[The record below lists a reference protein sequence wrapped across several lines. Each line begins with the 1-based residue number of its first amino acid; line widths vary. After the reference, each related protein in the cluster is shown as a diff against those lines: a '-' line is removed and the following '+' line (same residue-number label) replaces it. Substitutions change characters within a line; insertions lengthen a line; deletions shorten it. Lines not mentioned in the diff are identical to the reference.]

1 MSVSDRKANRLAKE
15 KSPYLLQ
22 HAYNPVDWFPW
33 GQEAFDK
40 AKVEDK
46 PIFLSIGYSTCHWC
60 HVMERESFEDEEV
73 ASLINSVFIPIK
85 VDREERPD
93 IDNIYM
99 SICQAMTGGGGWPL
113 TVLLT
118 PDKKPFFTGTYF
130 PKHSNHGRIG
140 IIDLINNVQSAWK
153 NKRKEIDKSA
163 EEITG
168 YLDKSNDIDQNVV
181 LDKKI
186 LKKAYEFFDERFD
199 KINGGFGSHPKF
211 PSPHNL
217 IFLLRYHH
225 LTGNKNALHIVE
237 KTLTEMRKGGI
248 YDQVGYGFHRYS
260 TDSKWLL
267 PHFEK
272 MLYDQALLLNA
283 YTELYQIT
291 KNDFYK
297 STAEEIVKYIS
308 REMTSPEGGFYSAE
322 DADSEGVEGKYYVW
336 SEKELSTLLTDEQ
349 FLFIKEHF
357 NTSAEGNFRDESS
370 HQNTGENILFLNEEL
385 SPEDL
390 LLFEPIRKI
399 LLAHRTKR
407 VHPFKDDKILTDWN
421 GLMIASLAR
430 AGRVF
435 RNQFFISSAER
446 SAKFIIDN
454 LLPSENKLL
463 HRYREGNSSL
473 DAHIDDYSFFVS
485 GLIELYEST
494 FNPTYLERAIKL
506 TNHAISEFWDPEQ
519 GGFYFTGANSEL
531 ILTRTKEYY
540 DGAIPSGN
548 SVFITNFLHLSRITG
563 NIDYENRANQLLF
576 SFSGSL
582 DQVPYIYCG
591 SLSGYIFISSKSYE
605 IIVVEG
611 ENSVADF
618 ISELNSLYIP
628 NKVVILLN
636 EKNKEALTKLAPY
649 LETYTHNKNI
659 SSAYIC
665 RNFVCEL
672 PIEINGTN
680 YSKIFKLLE

>member
-73 ASLINSVFIPIK
+73 ATLINSVFIPIK

-531 ILTRTKEYY
+531 ILTRSKEYY

-591 SLSGYIFISSKSYE
+591 SLAGYIFISSKSYE

-636 EKNKEALTKLAPY
+636 EKNKEALIKLAPY

-659 SSAYIC
+659 SNAYIC

>member
-22 HAYNPVDWFPW
+22 HSYNPVDWFPW

-248 YDQVGYGFHRYS
+248 YDQVGFGFHRYS
-260 TDSKWLL
+260 TDNKWLL

-272 MLYDQALLLNA
+272 MLYDQALMLNA

-297 STAEEIVKYIS
+297 TTAEEIVKYIN

-322 DADSEGVEGKYYVW
+322 DADSEGIEGKYYVW

-659 SSAYIC
+659 SNAYIC

-672 PIEINGTN
+672 PIEINGSN

>member
-22 HAYNPVDWFPW
+22 HSYNPVDWFPW

-248 YDQVGYGFHRYS
+248 YDQVGFGFHRYS
-260 TDSKWLL
+260 TDNKWLL

-272 MLYDQALLLNA
+272 MLYDQALMLNA

-297 STAEEIVKYIS
+297 TTAEEIVKYIN

-322 DADSEGVEGKYYVW
+322 DADSEGIEGKYYVW

>member
-73 ASLINSVFIPIK
+73 ATLINSVFIPIK

-591 SLSGYIFISSKSYE
+591 SLAGYIFISSKSYE

-636 EKNKEALTKLAPY
+636 EKNKEALIKLAPY

-659 SSAYIC
+659 SNAYIC

>member
-1 MSVSDRKANRLAKE
+1 
-15 KSPYLLQ
+15 
-22 HAYNPVDWFPW
+22 
-33 GQEAFDK
+33 
-40 AKVEDK
+40 
-46 PIFLSIGYSTCHWC
+46 
-60 HVMERESFEDEEV
+60 
-73 ASLINSVFIPIK
+73 
-85 VDREERPD
+85 
-93 IDNIYM
+93 
-99 SICQAMTGGGGWPL
+99 
-113 TVLLT
+113 
-118 PDKKPFFTGTYF
+118 
-130 PKHSNHGRIG
+130 
-140 IIDLINNVQSAWK
+140 
-153 NKRKEIDKSA
+153 
-163 EEITG
+163 
-168 YLDKSNDIDQNVV
+168 
-181 LDKKI
+181 
-186 LKKAYEFFDERFD
+186 
-199 KINGGFGSHPKF
+199 
-211 PSPHNL
+211 
-217 IFLLRYHH
+217 
-225 LTGNKNALHIVE
+225 
-237 KTLTEMRKGGI
+237 
-248 YDQVGYGFHRYS
+248 
-260 TDSKWLL
+260 
-267 PHFEK
+267 
-272 MLYDQALLLNA
+272 
-283 YTELYQIT
+283 
-291 KNDFYK
+291 
-297 STAEEIVKYIS
+297 
-308 REMTSPEGGFYSAE
+308 
-322 DADSEGVEGKYYVW
+322 
-336 SEKELSTLLTDEQ
+336 
-349 FLFIKEHF
+349 
-357 NTSAEGNFRDESS
+357 
-370 HQNTGENILFLNEEL
+370 
-385 SPEDL
+385 
-390 LLFEPIRKI
+390 
-399 LLAHRTKR
+399 
-407 VHPFKDDKILTDWN
+407 
-421 GLMIASLAR
+421 
-430 AGRVF
+430 
-435 RNQFFISSAER
+435 
-446 SAKFIIDN
+446 
-454 LLPSENKLL
+454 
-463 HRYREGNSSL
+463 L

>member
-22 HAYNPVDWFPW
+22 HSYNPVDWFPW

-73 ASLINSVFIPIK
+73 ALLINSVFIPIK

-130 PKHSNHGRIG
+130 PKYSNHGRIG
-140 IIDLINNVQSAWK
+140 LIDLINNVQSAWK

-225 LTGNKNALHIVE
+225 LTGNQNALHIVE

-591 SLSGYIFISSKSYE
+591 SLAGYIFISSKSYE

>member
-22 HAYNPVDWFPW
+22 HSYNPVDWFPW

-130 PKHSNHGRIG
+130 PKNSNQGRIG

-435 RNQFFISSAER
+435 HNQFFISSAER
-446 SAKFIIDN
+446 SAKFIIEN
-454 LLPSENKLL
+454 LSHTENELL
-463 HRYREGNSSL
+463 HRYREGHSSL

-506 TNHAISEFWDPEQ
+506 T
-519 GGFYFTGANSEL
+519 
-531 ILTRTKEYY
+531 
-540 DGAIPSGN
+540 
-548 SVFITNFLHLSRITG
+548 
-563 NIDYENRANQLLF
+563 
-576 SFSGSL
+576 
-582 DQVPYIYCG
+582 
-591 SLSGYIFISSKSYE
+591 
-605 IIVVEG
+605 
-611 ENSVADF
+611 
-618 ISELNSLYIP
+618 
-628 NKVVILLN
+628 
-636 EKNKEALTKLAPY
+636 
-649 LETYTHNKNI
+649 
-659 SSAYIC
+659 
-665 RNFVCEL
+665 
-672 PIEINGTN
+672 
-680 YSKIFKLLE
+680 

>member
-73 ASLINSVFIPIK
+73 ATLINSVFIPIK

-260 TDSKWLL
+260 TDNKWLL

-591 SLSGYIFISSKSYE
+591 SLAGYIFISSKSYE

-636 EKNKEALTKLAPY
+636 EKNKEALIKLAPY

-659 SSAYIC
+659 SNAYIC